1 MAGYWMIRGKEI
13 KDAAALQEY
22 AALWPPIAA
31 RYDAEI
37 IAGKGEIDTR
47 EGPHYSRQ
55 MLVRFDSYA
64 LAIACYEDPEYQAA
78 LKLVQQAYE
87 RELSI
92 LEG

>member
-1 MAGYWMIRGKEI
+1 MIRGTEI

-22 AALWPPIAA
+22 VALWPPMAA
-31 RYDAEI
+31 RYGAEI
-37 IAGKGEIDTR
+37 IAGKGEFDTR

>member
-1 MAGYWMIRGKEI
+1 MAGYWMIRGTEI

-31 RYDAEI
+31 RYGAEI
-37 IAGKGEIDTR
+37 IAGKGEFDTR

>member
-1 MAGYWMIRGKEI
+1 MAGYWMIRGSEI

-22 AALWPPIAA
+22 AELWPPIAA
-31 RYDAEI
+31 RYGAEI
-37 IAGKGEIDTR
+37 IAGKGEFDTR

-78 LKLVQQAYE
+78 MKLVQQAYE

>member
-1 MAGYWMIRGKEI
+1 MAGYWVVRGSKI

-22 AALWPPIAA
+22 GQLWPPIAA
-31 RYDAEI
+31 RYGAEI

-55 MLVRFDSYA
+55 LLVRFDSYA
-64 LAIACYEDPEYQAA
+64 LAVACYEDPEYQAA
-78 LKLVQQAYE
+78 MKLAQQAYD

-92 LEG
+92 VEG